1 MQAESQRREDDSA
14 VRRYEELSTGYA
26 RYTSEPGELNREFV
40 DPLETFREKFGG
52 GACRRADH
60 EPIQGAVALTLVGIG
75 DSDRTARSV
84 SLEEGDAATIPAGD
98 RRFRIKLYGQRRP
111 AERVGRGDRVVAFGV
126 DVWTGDRWREI
137 DGHVE
142 TTGVAERSHG
152 DGAVRVIVPDAPR
165 IDEPT
170 TLRGLLERGLSP
182 AEAVDYLLVE
192 LGGRDT
198 ADWADCR
205 DVPREE
211 ITANVRR
218 ARERLDGG

>member
-26 RYTSEPGELNREFV
+26 RYRSEPGELNREFV
-40 DPLETFREKFGG
+40 DAFETFREKFDG

-60 EPIQGAVALTLVGIG
+60 EPIEGPVALTLVGIG
-75 DSDRTARSV
+75 DESRTVRSV
-84 SLEEGDAATIPAGD
+84 SLEGGDAATVPAGD
-98 RRFRIKLYGQRRP
+98 RRFRVKLYGQRRP
-111 AERVGRGDRVVAFGV
+111 TESVGDGDRVVGIGV
-126 DVWTGDRWREI
+126 DVWTDERWREI

-142 TTGVAERSHG
+142 TASVVERSYG
-152 DGAVRVIVPDAPR
+152 DAAVKVVVPDAPR

-192 LGGRDT
+192 LGGRET

-205 DVPREE
+205 DASREE
-211 ITANVRR
+211 IAANVRR
-218 ARERLDGG
+218 ARERLDDG